1 MYRLYVPVFALA
13 LLAWVGSAESA
24 STTLALNITTPAA
37 VVSTS
42 VTCPVAYPSGQNSFT
57 VPVAPGTKIATC
69 TVAPNTWVGTI
80 APGGAD
86 GNSFTMNGNDI
97 VVGGTAL
104 TTPRTYNVTI
114 TSTP

>member
-1 MYRLYVPVFALA
+1 MYGLYIPAFALT
-13 LLAWVGSAESA
+13 LFAWVGSADSA

-42 VTCPVAYPSGQNSFT
+42 ITCSIAYPSGQNSFP

-69 TVAPNTWVGTI
+69 TIAPNTWVGSIT
-80 APGGAD
+80 PSGAD
-86 GNSFTMNGNDI
+86 GNFFTVNGND
-97 VVGGTAL
+97 VVVSGTAL

-114 TSTP
+114 TSSP